1 MGDSLMIDLAGTTTE
16 GRAIAAC
23 SDEATAAGSAF
34 LAAAGAVP
42 GSVPAGASI
51 GSSLQAAGEAFGE
64 ACSEMLSSAL
74 GLGGLVQEAAVALAA
89 TEQAAIRR
97 FGGLVA
103 I

>member
-1 MGDSLMIDLAGTTTE
+1 
-16 GRAIAAC
+16 
-23 SDEATAAGSAF
+23 
-34 LAAAGAVP
+34 
-42 GSVPAGASI
+42 
-51 GSSLQAAGEAFGE
+51 
-64 ACSEMLSSAL
+64 MLSSAL